1 MLARLRSFL
10 ATLLVKTP
18 VRIVLGLVAFYF
30 LFAWFGFEPLVKW
43 AAPKY
48 IADKS
53 KHSLAIAGAR
63 FDPIALSV
71 SVKGLKLAEPGGK
84 PLLDFDELFV
94 DFEAA
99 SLFKWAYTFDA
110 IRLVAPR
117 ARVELLPDGRLNWSA
132 LIEAL
137 KDKEEEPEKP
147 LPRLLIRRIVL
158 EKGRVDV
165 ADRKVDFEAALN
177 PLSLTLTH
185 LSTLPED
192 KGAYT
197 LAATTDVGARVRW
210 KGELT
215 LKPVRAT
222 GELAVDGLQ
231 LARAWPYLEAKLNMA
246 PPEGVAALGFKYR
259 VGWADKKL
267 SLNVDDLGLTLEKLA
282 LRGDRDAPPAVALDR
297 MALSGG
303 RFDLGKRSLDIGEI
317 ALNGGRIDL
326 ARDAAGRLNVQ
337 DWFQSPSPSGGGVRG
352 EGERTATV
360 DAAAAREAPALSPG
374 PSPRGGG
381 EKRTQPWHVNLA
393 RFALDGLAVRLRDM
407 GFATPLIGELGNVKV
422 GFRAAAEAG
431 AGAPQVKVEDF
442 TVDLSGL
449 RLLSEGRTA
458 PLFVL
463 GGISLEGGQLDLGE
477 RQARVARLGLL
488 NGKLEAVRDPQGRI
502 DLTEA
507 FKPAAG
513 SGKTEAK
520 AGPKATSQ
528 PDGKAAAPAWKYR
541 LDKLELA
548 GFEITARDQGV
559 SPAASLTLQQ
569 IQAGVSGASQD
580 LKAALPVRL
589 GFRVKEGGRFEAEG
603 KVVPGRQSAEVKL
616 HLADLALSP
625 AEPYLRKFTNLAF
638 ADGRAS
644 SVGRVRYG
652 DGKLDFSGGFRV
664 DDLLLREASSGERFL
679 AWKSVS
685 TEDVVAT
692 QSSLDIGELRV
703 ERPGMK
709 LVIFQDKST
718 SLAKAFQKETP
729 TAPTTSEGEKKAPP
743 AKPASPWDE
752 EAAAAPAA
760 PEPTKAARA
769 EPPPAKVVAAD
780 AQSKPAEPAFR
791 ANIERVRVS
800 QGEMDFADLSL
811 ALPFGTRIH
820 EFKGNVNGISTR
832 PGGHA
837 QLELDGRVDEHG
849 LARAVG
855 QLDPFDPTGFMDIK
869 VVFQNVEMTNL
880 TPYTATFVGRRIQS
894 GKLSLDL
901 EYKLKQRQMLG
912 ENKII
917 MNKLTLGER
926 VESPSAK
933 NLPLDLAIAILED
946 SNGVIDLDLPVSGSL
961 DDPKFSYSR
970 IIWKAIGNI
979 VVKLVTAPFR
989 ALGKLFGGGGEKLE
1003 KVAFEAGE
1011 SGLTPPEKEKF
1022 KQIAQILSKR
1032 PGLAL
1037 TVHGAWSAQI
1047 DRPAMKELQLRR
1059 AVAGKMGMKLAAEE
1073 DSGPLSTANAKVRE
1087 GLEGLYAVRF
1097 GETEWKTLQ
1106 AKWLKANPEK
1116 KQESAAGKMVSR
1128 LKNLFKPEEPL
1139 SAEELGRLKD
1149 ADLHALLYQRLLD
1162 KESVDDA
1169 ALIALG
1175 QRRGQAVVDALRAQ
1189 GVPAERLKSGDVAP
1203 FAGEGREV
1211 PAKLE
1216 LGVAKAR

>member
-1 MLARLRSFL
+1 MFARLL
-10 ATLLVKTP
+10 GLLGKLLVKTP
-18 VRIVLGLVAFYF
+18 AKIILGLVAFYF

-53 KHSLAIAGAR
+53 KHSLAIAEAR
-63 FDPIALSV
+63 FDPLALSV
-71 SVKGLKLAEPGGK
+71 SVKGLKLAEPNGK
-84 PLLDFDELFV
+84 PLLAFDELFV

-99 SLFKWAYTFDA
+99 SLFKWAWTFDSV
-110 IRLVAPR
+110 RLTAPH
-117 ARVELLPDGRLNWSA
+117 ARVELLADGRLNWSA

-137 KDKEEEPEKP
+137 KDKEEEPDKP
-147 LPRLLIRRIVL
+147 LPRLLIHRIVL
-158 EKGRVDV
+158 ERGRVEV
-165 ADRKVDFEAALN
+165 VDRKVDFEAALN

-210 KGELT
+210 KGEVT
-215 LKPVRAT
+215 LKPVRAV

-282 LRGDRDAPPAVALDR
+282 LRGDGDALPAVAVDR
-297 MALSGG
+297 LALGGG

-317 ALNGGRIDL
+317 TLNGGRLDL
-326 ARDAAGRLNVQ
+326 SRDAAGRLNVQ
-337 DWFQSPSPSGGGVRG
+337 EWFVTP
-352 EGERTATV
+352 
-360 DAAAAREAPALSPG
+360 AAAAQAGGQDAATPAPAKSPG
-374 PSPRGGG
+374 ASAAAGGG
-381 EKRTQPWHVNLA
+381 EPPWRVRLA
-393 RFALDGLAVRLRDM
+393 RFALDGLALRLRDT
-407 GFATPLIGELGNVKV
+407 GFATPLVAELGNVKV
-422 GFRAAAEAG
+422 GFKAAAEAG

-442 TVDLSGL
+442 AVDLSGL
-449 RLLSEGRTA
+449 RLLSEGRPA

-477 RQARVARLGLL
+477 RKARVARLGLL
-488 NGKLEAVRDPQGRI
+488 NGKLEAARDPQGRI
-502 DLTEA
+502 DLAEV

-513 SGKTEAK
+513 AK
-520 AGPKATSQ
+520 KPESKPEPRRAGGDAT
-528 PDGKAAAPAWKYR
+528 PAWKYR

-548 GFEITARDQGV
+548 GFEITARDQTV
-559 SPAASLTLQQ
+559 SPAASLTLHQ

-580 LKAALPVRL
+580 MKAALPVRL
-589 GFRVKEGGRFEAEG
+589 AFRVKEGGRFEAEG
-603 KVVPGRQSAEVKL
+603 KVVPGRPSAEVKL
-616 HLADLALSP
+616 QLADLALSP

-644 SVGRVRYG
+644 SAGRVRYG
-652 DGKLDFSGGFRV
+652 DGKLDFSGGFHV
-664 DDLLLREASSGERFL
+664 DDLLLKEASSGERFL

-685 TEDVVAT
+685 TEDLVAT

-718 SLAKAFQKETP
+718 SLAKAFQKGP
-729 TAPTTSEGEKKAPP
+729 PDAPAAPEGDKKAPP

-752 EAAAAPAA
+752 EEAVAPPAPAPA
-760 PEPTKAARA
+760 KAARA
-769 EPPPAKVVAAD
+769 EVPPARGGSAD
-780 AQSKPAEPAFR
+780 APAKSTEPPFR
-791 ANIERVRVS
+791 VNVERVRVS

-912 ENKII
+912 ENKIV
-917 MNKLTLGER
+917 MNRLTLGER
-926 VESPSAK
+926 VESPTAK

-1011 SGLTPPEKEKF
+1011 AGLTPPEKEKF
-1022 KQIAQILSKR
+1022 KQIAQILAKR

-1037 TVHGAWSAQI
+1037 TVHGAWSARI
-1047 DRPAMKELQLRR
+1047 DRPVMKELQLRR
-1059 AVAGKMGMKLAAEE
+1059 AVAEKMGVKLAPDE
-1073 DSGPLSTANAKVRE
+1073 DPGPLSTANPKTQA
-1087 GLEGLYAVRF
+1087 GLEALYAARF

-1139 SAEELGRLKD
+1139 SPEDMGRLKD

-1162 KESVDDA
+1162 KESVADA
-1169 ALIALG
+1169 ALVALG

-1189 GVPAERLKSGDVAP
+1189 GVPAERLKSGDVTP
-1203 FAGEGREV
+1203 FEEEGREI